1 MRTKLPSE
9 LKKGLN
15 INAKTERAFIGVA
28 NTLMDRA
35 KLGQSLGLSGF
46 DSAKRDLYTALGYI
60 KTLTWDHFQSRYERQ
75 GIAKRIVD
83 APCDA
88 VWHNRPTVSDGE
100 DEGEFDKAW
109 TTLVKEH
116 ALFNKLNRADKLSGI
131 GQYSILVLGFN
142 DVKNAEGLTDPV
154 SATGKRELLYVQ
166 PYTQK
171 NAAINKYVIEPSDPR
186 YGLPENYK
194 VATSIPSEIGAGITI
209 PKELVIHWSRVIH
222 LSDGLLDSNVLG
234 VPRMEA
240 VYNHLQDLEL
250 VAGGSAEMFWRGA
263 FQGFAFEAD
272 KDADLLPQDMSEL
285 EDEIDK
291 FMHNLTRY
299 IRVQGINVKS
309 LAPNIES
316 PKEHAELQFKLIS
329 GTTGIPVRILTGSER
344 GELASS
350 QDESNWNSRVRE
362 RMINYAE
369 PLVLRQLVDRLIE
382 YKVLPPPAKEEYTVE
397 WPELNTLNEKDAA
410 EVAAKKSKA
419 LNDYSAGTASMV
431 LAPEMYLRH
440 VMGLTDDEIKRNN
453 DELGGMVDD
462 EEQLR
467 GEIEEELREEIEKK
481 RKEEEE

>member
-1 MRTKLPSE
+1 MRTNLPLE

-28 NTLMDRA
+28 NTLVSRA

-46 DSAKRDLYTALGYI
+46 DSAKRDLYVALGYL

-83 APCDA
+83 APCEA
-88 VWHNRPTVSDGE
+88 VWHNRPTVSDGK
-100 DEGEFDKAW
+100 DKSEFDKTWSA
-109 TTLVKEH
+109 LVKEH

-131 GQYSILVLGFN
+131 GQYSILLLGFDGVEN
-142 DVKNAEGLTDPV
+142 NEGLSDPA
-154 SATGKRELLYVQ
+154 SGARKLLYVQ

-171 NAAINKYVIEPSDPR
+171 SATINKYVTEVSDPR
-186 YGLPENYK
+186 YGLPESYK
-194 VATSIPSEIGAGITI
+194 VATSIPSGVGGTATL
-209 PKELVIHWSRVIH
+209 PKELIIHWSRVIH
-222 LSDGLLDSNVLG
+222 LSDGLLDNNVLG
-234 VPRMEA
+234 TPRMEA

-272 KDADLLPQDMSEL
+272 KDADLLSQDMSEL

-382 YKVLPPPAKEEYTVE
+382 YKILPQPAEKEYTVE

-410 EVAAKKSKA
+410 EVAAKKANAVST
-419 LNDYSAGTASMV
+419 YASGAASIV
-431 LAPEMYLRH
+431 IAPEMFLRH
-440 VMGLTDDEIKRNN
+440 IMGFTDDEIKRNN
-453 DELGGMVDD
+453 DELGDMVG
-462 EEQLR
+462 EEERLR
-467 GEIEEELREEIEKK
+467 RELEKKPREGPIEEET
-481 RKEEEE
+481 